1 MKWIIDFCDAKN
13 IGIWKLFTK
22 HRKGFSHCFAVQYI
36 PAVKHWIC
44 MEFVTRGFK
53 ASILTD
59 DEATNMI
66 GFMVKHC
73 KCIEYEPTDKP
84 IYVPRWLYCVS
95 FMKHLCNVRKF
106 WVLTPYQLYCELKKR
121 GGKSIFEDNKENS
134 NGQPQSV

>member
-1 MKWIIDFCDAKN
+1 
-13 IGIWKLFTK
+13 
-22 HRKGFSHCFAVQYI
+22 
-36 PAVKHWIC
+36 

-106 WVLTPYQLYCELKKR
+106 WILTPYQLYCELKKR